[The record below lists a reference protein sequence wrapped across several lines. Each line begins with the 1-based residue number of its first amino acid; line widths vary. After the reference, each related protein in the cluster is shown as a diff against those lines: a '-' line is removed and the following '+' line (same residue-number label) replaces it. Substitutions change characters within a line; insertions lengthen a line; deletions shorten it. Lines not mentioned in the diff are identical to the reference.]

1 MAKKNAPVEQD
12 NLGFDSVEQTLTKTE
27 QFLESNAK
35 QVGIA
40 VGVVVAVVLSFFA
53 YTNYV
58 VAPKT
63 AEAGREMAKAVKW
76 FESDSMDLALNGN
89 GANYGFLDII
99 DEYGSTPA
107 GNSAHYY
114 AGLAY
119 YNKGDFENAI
129 EELDAYSASNT
140 ATSAMAKGVI
150 GDAFAELGQMD
161 DAADFYQQAAKAT
174 DNNFTTPLF
183 LWKAGLAFEAD
194 GKSDKAVKL
203 YEKIANDYPDSR
215 QAAGI
220 EGVIAALK

>member
-76 FESDSMDLALNGN
+76 F
-89 GANYGFLDII
+89 
-99 DEYGSTPA
+99 
-107 GNSAHYY
+107 
-114 AGLAY
+114 
-119 YNKGDFENAI
+119 
-129 EELDAYSASNT
+129 
-140 ATSAMAKGVI
+140 
-150 GDAFAELGQMD
+150 
-161 DAADFYQQAAKAT
+161 
-174 DNNFTTPLF
+174 
-183 LWKAGLAFEAD
+183 
-194 GKSDKAVKL
+194 
-203 YEKIANDYPDSR
+203 
-215 QAAGI
+215 
-220 EGVIAALK
+220 

>member
-1 MAKKNAPVEQD
+1 MFIKRFLLFFLIIVIQKEATSQIINEIATKVSGYEIPILIHLPSNNEVTKSPVYFFVHGGGWNGGDENLVPNARLPADSDFLVN
-12 NLGFDSVEQTLTKTE
+12 NLG
-27 QFLESNAK
+27 
-35 QVGIA
+35 II
-40 VGVVVAVVLSFFA
+40 
-53 YTNYV
+53 YV
-58 VAPKT
+58 
-63 AEAGREMAKAVKW
+63 
-76 FESDSMDLALNGN
+76 
-89 GANYGFLDII
+89 
-99 DEYGSTPA
+99 
-107 GNSAHYY
+107 
-114 AGLAY
+114 GLAY
-119 YNKGDFENAI
+119 RCKGNNATFENAI

-194 GKSDKAVKL
+194 GKSEKAVKL